1 MIATNSIKSATSRW
15 IDTAIASRWA
25 VAISALGL
33 VFFPILLVVAVLPK
47 LSELA
52 ARHVPVSVEKKLG
65 TYVLSSGESLLPPSR
80 MDLPT
85 QEAYQ
90 ERVKKLAQLAGLE
103 AVQVEFRAGPPN
115 AYALPGNII
124 ILTDELIRVIADPDE
139 VDAVIAHE
147 LGHLHQRHLIK
158 RIVSSHLFTEVALR
172 LNGQDGVARQ
182 MSSTLASLSLAP
194 HYSRQHE
201 NEADKFAIDL
211 LIENKQSPLLL
222 ALALIR
228 LDNHYKEKGVARANY
243 TSSHPD
249 TAARSE
255 LATEAAKTKN

>member
-1 MIATNSIKSATSRW
+1 MTATNSIKSATSRW

-33 VFFPILLVVAVLPK
+33 VFLPILLVVAVLPK

-124 ILTDELIRVIADPDE
+124 ILTD